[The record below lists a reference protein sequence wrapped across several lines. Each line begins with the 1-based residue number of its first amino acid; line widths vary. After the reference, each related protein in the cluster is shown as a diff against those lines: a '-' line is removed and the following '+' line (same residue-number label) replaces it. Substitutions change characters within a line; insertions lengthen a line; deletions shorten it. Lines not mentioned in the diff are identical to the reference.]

1 MTLNTGECCIRC
13 FGACL
18 LPFFRTPI
26 WHDTYGVWT
35 HCWRVKLACQACL
48 CFLNF
53 LMHIPQQNLLELP
66 HLRLCLP
73 HLLMWAQNHSAH
85 ATVSEHYLLSLLVH
99 RIPPSPP
106 PLLPSPLH
114 YPQSYSLSICSL
126 LFHFYLLPS
135 TFTAVA
141 CIRYTGFR
149 LSKRG
154 MDCIGVR
161 ACRE

>member
-106 PLLPSPLH
+106 PLSSPLSSILFAVH
-114 YPQSYSLSICSL
+114 LFFALPFLPPPIHLHCSGLYSLHWFQAFKARHGLHWRKSL
-126 LFHFYLLPS
+126 
-135 TFTAVA
+135 
-141 CIRYTGFR
+141 
-149 LSKRG
+149 
-154 MDCIGVR
+154 
-161 ACRE
+161 